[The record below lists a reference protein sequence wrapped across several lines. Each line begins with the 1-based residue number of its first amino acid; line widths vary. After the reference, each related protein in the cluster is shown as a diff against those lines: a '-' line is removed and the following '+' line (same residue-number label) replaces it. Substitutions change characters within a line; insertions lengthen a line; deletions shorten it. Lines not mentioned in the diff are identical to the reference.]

1 MTTTVIGN
9 LDTSPWHGAP
19 YRRTGIKKA
28 IRAMLRIQHITGH
41 QDRRAEWSE
50 LLGLLQSTAFRFRLL
65 REGPSEFR
73 PLGSLVLEILL
84 DAAPDEDI
92 ARDLGELW
100 LRIDTTLFEL
110 RVIYWN
116 ADGSAVTPLFDFDG
130 DTGVDR
136 FLAALAVKV
145 SSSTFAVTTG

>member
-1 MTTTVIGN
+1 
-9 LDTSPWHGAP
+9 
-19 YRRTGIKKA
+19 
-28 IRAMLRIQHITGH
+28 
-41 QDRRAEWSE
+41 
-50 LLGLLQSTAFRFRLL
+50 
-65 REGPSEFR
+65 
-73 PLGSLVLEILL
+73 LGSLVLEILL